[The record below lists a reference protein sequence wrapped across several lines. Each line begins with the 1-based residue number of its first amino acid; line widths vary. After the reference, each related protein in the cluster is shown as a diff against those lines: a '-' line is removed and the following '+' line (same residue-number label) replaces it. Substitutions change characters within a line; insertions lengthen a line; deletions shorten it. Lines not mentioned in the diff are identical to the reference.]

1 MAADK
6 SQLGGS
12 LSIDRVPGGSSS
24 SSNVGRRQRDLA
36 GGGRRHAA
44 VAAAA
49 VDAARDA
56 GAAPGEA
63 RHGAPRAAVAA
74 AVIESFWD
82 MRGEQRRARQLPS
95 SFDREVYDALVGG
108 HGAAPPSDFGEDLA
122 DGDGVDAD
130 ELPPPP
136 LMVMPISGML

>member
-1 MAADK
+1 MPKLQALIPDLMAAMAADK

-74 AVIESFWD
+74 A
-82 MRGEQRRARQLPS
+82 GEAQVGGGVDLLPPPRRRARAHAVPQ
-95 SFDREVYDALVGG
+95 ALGQPLLG
-108 HGAAPPSDFGEDLA
+108 PQEERRLGEEPRRRRLRRR
-122 DGDGVDAD
+122 
-130 ELPPPP
+130 
-136 LMVMPISGML
+136 